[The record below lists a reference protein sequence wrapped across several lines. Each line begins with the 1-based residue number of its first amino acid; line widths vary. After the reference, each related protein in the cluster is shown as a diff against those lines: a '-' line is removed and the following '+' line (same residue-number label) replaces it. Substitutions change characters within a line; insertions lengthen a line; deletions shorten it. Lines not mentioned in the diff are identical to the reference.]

1 MVYPPTGS
9 RPRQGDEHLR
19 SLVQYGPFT
28 ITLLEN
34 NSDIVKFTVV
44 RKWFISTFFRSKQVW
59 KSINLFSPLS
69 NKLQKCTT
77 EKKLKYCILHHM
89 PYNSQTVLD
98 LHQSQDGSVAEWLQL
113 DSGTE
118 GHGFKSQPRRCR
130 VTVLGKLFTPIVPLF
145 TPNSKT
151 GSSPE
156 GNCRPGGK

>member
-1 MVYPPTGS
+1 MVYF
-9 RPRQGDEHLR
+9 HIF
-19 SLVQYGPFT
+19 SLKAGMEKYQSVFSFIEQ
-28 ITLLEN
+28 ITKMYN
-34 NSDIVKFTVV
+34 
-44 RKWFISTFFRSKQVW
+44 R
-59 KSINLFSPLS
+59 
-69 NKLQKCTT
+69 
-77 EKKLKYCILHHM
+77 KKLKYCILHHM

-130 VTVLGKLFTPIVPLF
+130 VTVLGKLFIPIVPLF